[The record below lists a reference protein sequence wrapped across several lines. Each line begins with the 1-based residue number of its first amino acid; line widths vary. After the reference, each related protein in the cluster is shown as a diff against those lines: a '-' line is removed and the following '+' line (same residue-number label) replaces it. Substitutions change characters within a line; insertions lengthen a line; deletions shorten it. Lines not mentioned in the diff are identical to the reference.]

1 MIVDANVL
9 LYAVDSASPYHA
21 RAAAWLTDALT
32 GDMRVGLPWQTI
44 GAFLRIGT
52 HPRVLASPMTAADA
66 QRYVD
71 TWLDLETVWVLISNG
86 IIEAVVFSEDLL
98 AFVQSTPLLRT
109 WKPLCSIS
117 RAVSAISRSANE
129 RPTSTPSATRK
140 VFAIPPPI
148 TR

>member
-9 LYAVDSASPYHA
+9 LYAIDSASPYHA

-71 TWLDLETVWVLISNG
+71 TWLDLETVWVPPATEHTARIYSELARKHRVTGNLVPDAQLAALA
-86 IIEAVVFSEDLL
+86 IEHGVAIVSGDTDFARFSE
-98 AFVQSTPLLRT
+98 VRWVNP
-109 WKPLCSIS
+109 
-117 RAVSAISRSANE
+117 
-129 RPTSTPSATRK
+129 
-140 VFAIPPPI
+140 FAA
-148 TR
+148 

>member
-9 LYAVDSASPYHA
+9 LYAIDSASPYHA

-71 TWLDLETVWVLISNG
+71 TWLDLETVWVPPATEHTARIYSELARKHQVTGNLVPDAQLAALA
-86 IIEAVVFSEDLL
+86 IEHGVAIVSGDTDFARFSE
-98 AFVQSTPLLRT
+98 VRWVNP
-109 WKPLCSIS
+109 
-117 RAVSAISRSANE
+117 
-129 RPTSTPSATRK
+129 
-140 VFAIPPPI
+140 FAA
-148 TR
+148 